1 MLLPVAR
8 ARPLYV
14 SSQALSVSVT
24 QSHLNLSQGQFPTLP
39 LACCVRLPEM
49 LELHFLCQGAVQTS
63 ISMSDW
69 MGPLSSFPLLGM
81 SHILFSAWQLSLL
94 FLATRPHEQCWAKA
108 AVCSSLRQRGQSLG
122 LSELPQ
128 GSVGTGTPLK
138 WVFEPLSPVL
148 IRREE

>member
-1 MLLPVAR
+1 MAR
-8 ARPLYV
+8 ARPLCV

-24 QSHLNLSQGQFPTLP
+24 QSHLNLSPGQFPALP
-39 LACCVRLPEM
+39 LACCVQLPEM
-49 LELHFLCQGAVQTS
+49 LELHFLCQGTVQTS
-63 ISMSDW
+63 ISTSDW
-69 MGPLSSFPLLGM
+69 MGPLSSFRLLGM

-94 FLATRPHEQCWAKA
+94 FLATQPHKQCWAKA

-128 GSVGTGTPLK
+128 GSVCTGTPLK